1 MKEIIDNLL
10 VIASLIAVVISMFLF
25 VTTCIGVVLWFM
37 GLFGV
42 GIYDLIKLIVYM
54 IGSIVLFIVENKIIE
69 GEI

>member
-25 VTTCIGVVLWFM
+25 VTTCIGAVLWFM

-54 IGSIVLFIVENKIIE
+54 IGSIVLFIVANKIIE

>member
-42 GIYDLIKLIVYM
+42 TGGDVLRLIGLTLGTFAVSLVAYVSAELK
-54 IGSIVLFIVENKIIE
+54 K
-69 GEI
+69 